1 MTNIVEIILFIICI
15 ILAGCKM
22 YIEHIQKT
30 FVLQNNEQYKAFKF
44 LTNYPG
50 ASFVSSLIASVINGA
65 MWFYIFYYI
74 FIK

>member
-1 MTNIVEIILFIICI
+1 MNNIVEIALFIICI

-22 YIEHIQKT
+22 YTEHTQKT

-50 ASFVSSLIASVINGA
+50 ASFVSSFIASVINGA